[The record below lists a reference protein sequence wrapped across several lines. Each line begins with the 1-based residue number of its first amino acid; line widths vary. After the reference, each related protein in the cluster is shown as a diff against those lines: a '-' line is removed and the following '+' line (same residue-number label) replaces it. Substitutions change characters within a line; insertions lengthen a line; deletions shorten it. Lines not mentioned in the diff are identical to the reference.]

1 MKRFEYDKTLYF
13 LDVPVTGVVSL
24 IVFLIAIGAMITN
37 RLPALMG
44 MVELSP
50 LQFWNAGGKSD
61 PERSSNRRRHVD
73 SFYCSFKRVDDYN
86 LPQLDSFRF
95 VSFNCWKMY
104 LRMNGGGLLKGAIG

>member
-44 MVELSP
+44 MVGIVA
-50 LQFWNAGGKSD
+50 FY
-61 PERSSNRRRHVD
+61 
-73 SFYCSFKRVDDYN
+73 SFGTRWW
-86 LPQLDSFRF
+86 QE
-95 VSFNCWKMY
+95 
-104 LRMNGGGLLKGAIG
+104 